1 VGFEGALDCL
11 AGRLAPLAEL
21 RRRLGPGLAVSG
33 KPVGAKL
40 CAERDQRGEVCN
52 VLDGSGLRHANEP
65 VRVEVVAEQQRRV
78 VILGR
83 EETRPAVVEEVALVD
98 RLEPEGV
105 ELLGERGEDRLAL
118 PLVLRPE
125 CVAPEPALGRRLLRD
140 RLPQVDGYSQPASS
154 FVQ

>member
-1 VGFEGALDCL
+1 
-11 AGRLAPLAEL
+11 
-21 RRRLGPGLAVSG
+21 
-33 KPVGAKL
+33 
-40 CAERDQRGEVCN
+40 
-52 VLDGSGLRHANEP
+52 

-98 RLEPEGV
+98 RLEPEAV

-118 PLVLRPE
+118 AVVLGPE
-125 CVAPEPALGRRLLRD
+125 RVAPEPALCRRPLRD